1 MNTTTASATPSASD
15 LLRAAPVL
23 PVIVIHD
30 AALAV
35 DLAAALVAGGIRTL
49 EVTLRTPAAL
59 DAIRQIR
66 DRVPGALVGA
76 GTVLSPADW
85 QRAQD
90 AGALFG
96 ISPGLTAALLQATRN
111 GALPFVPG
119 VATASEAMTA
129 LDAGFTALKLF
140 PAEAVGGRALLKSL
154 HGPLPQLLFCPTG
167 GINPGNAASYLAL
180 PNVACV
186 GGSWLVPE
194 AALAARDWSAI
205 TALAREASAL
215 RAAA

>member
-1 MNTTTASATPSASD
+1 MHTMTPQDMLSATD
-15 LLRAAPVL
+15 LLRTGPVL

-35 DLAAALVAGGIRTL
+35 DLAAALLAGGIRAL

-76 GTVLSPADW
+76 GTVLTPDDW
-85 QRAQD
+85 RRAQD

-96 ISPGLTAALLQATRN
+96 ISPGLTPALLAAAQKSP
-111 GALPFVPG
+111 LPFVPG
-119 VATASEAMTA
+119 VATASEAMAA

-140 PAEAVGGRALLKSL
+140 PAEAVGGRTLLKSL

-194 AALAARDWSAI
+194 PALAARDWSAI
-205 TALAREASAL
+205 TTLAREASAL

>member
-1 MNTTTASATPSASD
+1 MSAGE
-15 LLRAAPVL
+15 LLRTGPVL

-30 AALAV
+30 ASVAV

-59 DAIRQIR
+59 QAIRQIR

-76 GTVLSPADW
+76 GTVLTPQDW

-90 AGALFG
+90 AGSLFG
-96 ISPGLTAALLQATRN
+96 ISPGLTPALLAATRD
-111 GALPFVPG
+111 GPLPFVPG
-119 VATASEAMTA
+119 VSTASEAMIA
-129 LDAGFTALKLF
+129 LEAGFTALKLF

-167 GINPGNAASYLAL
+167 GINPANAASYLAL

-186 GGSWLVPE
+186 GGSWLVPD
-194 AALAARDWSAI
+194 AALAARDWDAI
-205 TALAREASAL
+205 TALAREALAL
-215 RAAA
+215 RPSA

>member
-1 MNTTTASATPSASD
+1 MHTTTTHAPLSAAE
-15 LLRAAPVL
+15 LLRVGSVL

-35 DLAAALVAGGIRTL
+35 DLAAALVAGGIRAL

-59 DAIRQIR
+59 QAIGRIR
-66 DRVPGALVGA
+66 DRVPAALVGA
-76 GTVLSPADW
+76 GTVLSPDDW

-90 AGALFG
+90 AGAQFG
-96 ISPGLTAALLQATRN
+96 ISPGLTPALLDA
-111 GALPFVPG
+111 ACKSPLPFVPG
-119 VATASEAMTA
+119 VATASEAMAA

-140 PAEAVGGRALLKSL
+140 PAEAVGGQALLKSL

-167 GINPGNAASYLAL
+167 GITPGNAGGYLEL

-186 GGSWLVPE
+186 GGSWLAPADRVTAHDWDAITE
-194 AALAARDWSAI
+194 LARQAAALRSGH
-205 TALAREASAL
+205 
-215 RAAA
+215 

>member
-1 MNTTTASATPSASD
+1 MTAEE
-15 LLRAAPVL
+15 LLRAGPVMPVL
-23 PVIVIHD
+23 VIRD
-30 AALAV
+30 AGLAV
-35 DLAAALVAGGIRTL
+35 DLATALVAGGIRTL

-76 GTVLSPADW
+76 GTVLSPTDW

-96 ISPGLTAALLQATRN
+96 ISPGLTPALLAATRPSS
-111 GALPFVPG
+111 LPFVPG

-129 LDAGFTALKLF
+129 LDASFTAMKLF
-140 PAEAVGGRALLKSL
+140 PAEAVGGQALLKSL

-167 GINPGNAASYLAL
+167 GIHPGNAAAYLAL
-180 PNVACV
+180 PNVGCV
-186 GGSWLVPE
+186 GGSWLAPE
-194 AALAARDWSAI
+194 AALAAHDWAAI
-205 TALAREASAL
+205 TVLAREAAAL
-215 RAAA
+215 RR

>member
-1 MNTTTASATPSASD
+1 MSMLDTPMTGRD
-15 LLRAAPVL
+15 LLRAGPVL
-23 PVIVIHD
+23 PVIVLQD
-30 AALAV
+30 AGLAV
-35 DLAAALVAGGIRTL
+35 DLATALVAGGIRTL
-49 EVTLRTPAAL
+49 EVTLRTAAAL
-59 DAIRQIR
+59 EAIRQIR

-76 GTVLSPADW
+76 GTVLNPDDW

-90 AGALFG
+90 AGAMFG
-96 ISPGLTAALLQATRN
+96 ISPGLTPALLAATRHS
-111 GALPFVPG
+111 ALPFVPG
-119 VATASEAMTA
+119 VSTASEAMTA

-167 GINPGNAASYLAL
+167 GVSPDNAPAYLAL

-194 AALAARDWSAI
+194 AALAQRDWSAI
-205 TALAREASAL
+205 TALAQQAASL
-215 RAAA
+215 RA

>member
-1 MNTTTASATPSASD
+1 MSGSD
-15 LLRAAPVL
+15 LLRAGAVM

-30 AALAV
+30 AGLAV
-35 DLAAALVAGGIRTL
+35 DLATALVAGGIRTL

-76 GTVLSPADW
+76 GTALSPADW

-90 AGALFG
+90 AGSMFG
-96 ISPGLTAALLQATRN
+96 ISPGLTPALLAATRN
-111 GALPFVPG
+111 SRLPFVPG
-119 VATASEAMTA
+119 VSTASEAMTA
-129 LDAGFTALKLF
+129 LEAGFTALKLF

-154 HGPLPQLLFCPTG
+154 YGPLPQLLFCSTG
-167 GINPGNAASYLAL
+167 GINLANATSYLAL
-180 PNVACV
+180 PNVGCV
-186 GGSWLVPE
+186 GGSWLVPD
-194 AALAARDWSAI
+194 AALAARDWDAI

-215 RAAA
+215 RSRA

>member
-1 MNTTTASATPSASD
+1 MHTPTHAPLSAAE
-15 LLRAAPVL
+15 LLRAGPVL

-59 DAIRQIR
+59 QAIGRIR

-76 GTVLSPADW
+76 GTVLTPHDW
-85 QRAQD
+85 RRAQD
-90 AGALFG
+90 AGAQFG
-96 ISPGLTAALLQATRN
+96 ISPGLTPALLEA
-111 GALPFVPG
+111 ASKSPLPFVPG
-119 VATASEAMTA
+119 VATASEAMLA

-140 PAEAVGGRALLKSL
+140 PAEAVAGRALLKSL

-167 GINPGNAASYLAL
+167 GITPANAASYLAL

-194 AALAARDWSAI
+194 TALAARDWDAI
-205 TALAREASAL
+205 TALAREACAL
-215 RAAA
+215 RS

>member
-1 MNTTTASATPSASD
+1 MHTTTAQISLSARD
-15 LLRAAPVL
+15 LLRVGPVL

-35 DLAAALVAGGIRTL
+35 DLAAALVAGGIRAL

-59 DAIRQIR
+59 QAIRQIR
-66 DRVPGALVGA
+66 DHVPDALVGA

-85 QRAQD
+85 QRAQE

-96 ISPGLTAALLQATRN
+96 ISPGLTAALLQA
-111 GALPFVPG
+111 AQHSPLPFVPG

-140 PAEAVGGRALLKSL
+140 PAEAVDGRSLLKSL

-167 GINPGNAASYLAL
+167 GINLGNAANYLAL

-194 AALAARDWSAI
+194 TALAARDWDAI
-205 TALAREASAL
+205 TALAREAAAL
-215 RAAA
+215 RSGA

>member
-1 MNTTTASATPSASD
+1 MTAEE
-15 LLRAAPVL
+15 LLRAGPVMPVL
-23 PVIVIHD
+23 VIRD
-30 AALAV
+30 AGQAV
-35 DLAAALVAGGIRTL
+35 DLATALVAGGIRTL

-76 GTVLSPADW
+76 GTVLSPTDW

-96 ISPGLTAALLQATRN
+96 ISPGLTPALLAATRLSS
-111 GALPFVPG
+111 LPFVPG

-129 LDAGFTALKLF
+129 LDAGFTAMKLF
-140 PAEAVGGRALLKSL
+140 PAEAVGGQALLKSL

-167 GINPGNAASYLAL
+167 GIHPGNAAAFLAL
-180 PNVACV
+180 PNVGCV
-186 GGSWLVPE
+186 GGSWLAPE
-194 AALAARDWSAI
+194 AALAAHDWAAI
-205 TALAREASAL
+205 TALAREAAAL
-215 RAAA
+215 RR

>member
-1 MNTTTASATPSASD
+1 MTTPSARVALSATE
-15 LLRAAPVL
+15 LLRAGPVL

-30 AALAV
+30 AGLAV
-35 DLAAALVAGGIRTL
+35 DLATAFVAGGIRVL

-76 GTVLSPADW
+76 GTVLTPQDW

-90 AGALFG
+90 AGSMFG
-96 ISPGLTAALLQATRN
+96 ISPGLTPALLAATRHSH
-111 GALPFVPG
+111 LPYVPG
-119 VATASEAMTA
+119 VSTASEAMTA
-129 LDAGFTALKLF
+129 LDAGCTALKLF

-167 GINPGNAASYLAL
+167 GVNLGNAASYLAL

-186 GGSWLVPE
+186 GGSWLAPD
-194 AALAARDWSAI
+194 AALAARDWGAI
-205 TALAREASAL
+205 TALAREAAAL
-215 RAAA
+215 RPGA

>member
-1 MNTTTASATPSASD
+1 MTTALMSGSD
-15 LLRAAPVL
+15 LLRAGAVM

-30 AALAV
+30 AGLAV
-35 DLAAALVAGGIRTL
+35 DLATALVAGGIRTL

-90 AGALFG
+90 AGSMFG
-96 ISPGLTAALLQATRN
+96 ISPGLTPALLAATRN
-111 GALPFVPG
+111 SRLPFVPG
-119 VATASEAMTA
+119 VSTASEAMTA
-129 LDAGFTALKLF
+129 LEAGFTALKLF

-154 HGPLPQLLFCPTG
+154 YGPLPQLVFCPTG
-167 GINPGNAASYLAL
+167 GINLANAASYLAL
-180 PNVACV
+180 PNVGCV
-186 GGSWLVPE
+186 GGSWLVPD
-194 AALAARDWSAI
+194 AALAAHDWDAI
-205 TALAREASAL
+205 TELAREASAL
-215 RAAA
+215 RSRA

>member
-1 MNTTTASATPSASD
+1 MTTALMSGTD
-15 LLRAAPVL
+15 LLRAGAVM

-30 AALAV
+30 AGLAV

-85 QRAQD
+85 QHAQD
-90 AGALFG
+90 AGSMFG
-96 ISPGLTAALLQATRN
+96 ISPGLTPALLAATRN
-111 GALPFVPG
+111 SRLPFVPG
-119 VATASEAMTA
+119 VSTASEAMTA
-129 LDAGFTALKLF
+129 LEAGFTALKLF

-154 HGPLPQLLFCPTG
+154 YGPLPQLLFCPTG
-167 GINPGNAASYLAL
+167 GINLANAPSYLAL
-180 PNVACV
+180 PNVGCV
-186 GGSWLVPE
+186 GGSWLVPD
-194 AALAARDWSAI
+194 AALAARDWNAI
-205 TALAREASAL
+205 TTLAREAAAL
-215 RAAA
+215 RPGA